1 MRIAEILSALREV
14 HDGTQQGAVSTRPVD
29 VEFEQLYGSEE
40 RCREALFSWRWPEGF
55 ACPAC
60 GGLAHCELEKRSLWQ
75 CNACRTQTSLTAVT
89 IFAATKLDLM
99 VWFRAMFH
107 MTQTKQGISALE
119 LSRRLDVSYKTA
131 WAMHH
136 KLRQVMLERNQGEPL
151 DGRIEMDDA
160 YLGGERS
167 GTVSAEA
174 AAPVRRRSSP
184 LSRPPRTARPTA

>member
-1 MRIAEILSALREV
+1 MARNKVQFQRGLS
-14 HDGTQQGAVSTRPVD
+14 D

-40 RCREALFSWRWPEGF
+40 KCREALFSWRWAEGF

-60 GGLAHCELEKRSLWQ
+60 GGLWRTASWRSVALWQ
-75 CNACRTQTSLTAVT
+75 CNACRTQTSLTAGT

-119 LSRRLDVSYKTA
+119 LSAAPDVSYKTA

-136 KLRQVMLERNQGEPL
+136 KLRQVMLERN
-151 DGRIEMDDA
+151 
-160 YLGGERS
+160 
-167 GTVSAEA
+167 
-174 AAPVRRRSSP
+174 
-184 LSRPPRTARPTA
+184 